1 MSRAANVK
9 SLESLREFRIA
20 LIKYI
25 DKAKRSISTS
35 DGEVQRMSIWLE
47 SIQPTHWIRQVRK
60 SEELLTQAKS
70 ELFRAT
76 LSQPDNPRGPTDQIR
91 LVKKRE
97 AEIKYANERLEKTKQ
112 WSRRFDRMQHEYKS
126 GLSHL
131 SSALDGELQ
140 KVSVQ
145 LDNSIRSLE
154 AYLSAS
160 HATKEQ
166 PTKFDNT
173 TKPSIARKGEE
184 QKDERPDSKIS
195 TDEGD

>member
-9 SLESLREFRIA
+9 SLESLQEFRTA
-20 LIKYI
+20 LIKFI

-35 DGEVQRMSIWLE
+35 DGEVQRMSMWLE
-47 SIQPTHWIRQVRK
+47 TSQPTHWIQQVRK
-60 SEELLTQAKS
+60 SEELLAQAKS

-97 AEIKYANERLEKTKQ
+97 AEIKYANEMLEKTKK
-112 WSRRFDRMQHEYKS
+112 WSRRFERMQHEYRS

-140 KVSVQ
+140 KVGVQ
-145 LDNSIRSLE
+145 LENSIRSLE

-160 HATKEQ
+160 HTTEEKLAE
-166 PTKFDNT
+166 FNST
-173 TKPSIARKGEE
+173 TKSSIARKGAE
-184 QKDERPDSKIS
+184 QKDEHSDSKIS
-195 TDEGD
+195 TDESS

>member
-70 ELFRAT
+70 ELFRA
-76 LSQPDNPRGPTDQIR
+76 
-91 LVKKRE
+91 K
-97 AEIKYANERLEKTKQ
+97 KYA
-112 WSRRFDRMQHEYKS
+112 RRQ
-126 GLSHL
+126 
-131 SSALDGELQ
+131 A
-140 KVSVQ
+140 
-145 LDNSIRSLE
+145 
-154 AYLSAS
+154 
-160 HATKEQ
+160 
-166 PTKFDNT
+166 
-173 TKPSIARKGEE
+173 
-184 QKDERPDSKIS
+184 
-195 TDEGD
+195 